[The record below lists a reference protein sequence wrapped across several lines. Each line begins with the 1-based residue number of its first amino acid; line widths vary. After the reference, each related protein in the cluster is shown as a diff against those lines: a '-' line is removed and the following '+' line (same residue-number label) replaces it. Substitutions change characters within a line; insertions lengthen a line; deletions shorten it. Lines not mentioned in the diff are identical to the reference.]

1 MFGPTPIE
9 FSTLCIGQL
18 ERAFTLRIREAFPK
32 GDGEFRAIPSRKLKE
47 LGKWAGCHIVIVSRV
62 DLARNIHEI
71 RVVLVVSGIRVICLD
86 LHSAV

>member
-32 GDGEFRAIPSRKLKE
+32 GDGEFRAIPSRKLRP
-47 LGKWAGCHIVIVSRV
+47 LTRISLPVYRGVY
-62 DLARNIHEI
+62 
-71 RVVLVVSGIRVICLD
+71 
-86 LHSAV
+86 